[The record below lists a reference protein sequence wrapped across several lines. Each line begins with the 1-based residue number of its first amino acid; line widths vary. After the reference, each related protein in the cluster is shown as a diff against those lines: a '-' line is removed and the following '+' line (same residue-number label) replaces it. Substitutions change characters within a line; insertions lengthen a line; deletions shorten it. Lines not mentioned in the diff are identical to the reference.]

1 MITNQGKK
9 SSSSTA
15 SNNQDSIQEPPFT
28 IDQKTCLNS
37 GAQMNSPFTNLDR
50 LMLDEINLAR
60 RDPKEYSKKL
70 KNLLYLIKANPSNNK
85 IHLLYDDDLKIKLKK
100 GATTFKSC
108 IEYLKAAPTVKPIE
122 LVDDLAIPFPHSN
135 PKQCLNKDYIGEC
148 IENIRAKVENKYEI
162 YDFQYDISPN
172 PVLSTIIQVV
182 DDSDSHYQRRGN
194 IMSEN
199 VKYVGI
205 SYGEI
210 KKGVFCFYLLFA
222 C

>member
-1 MITNQGKK
+1 M
-9 SSSSTA
+9 
-15 SNNQDSIQEPPFT
+15 
-28 IDQKTCLNS
+28 
-37 GAQMNSPFTNLDR
+37 
-50 LMLDEINLAR
+50 
-60 RDPKEYSKKL
+60 
-70 KNLLYLIKANPSNNK
+70 
-85 IHLLYDDDLKIKLKK
+85 
-100 GATTFKSC
+100 
-108 IEYLKAAPTVKPIE
+108 KPIE
-122 LVDDLAIPFPHSN
+122 LVDDLAIRFPHSN

-210 KKGVFCFYLLFA
+210 SERCILFLSSFCLLMLV
-222 C
+222 